1 MAAYSRNTVEVNP
14 KPFYIPFF
22 TKKVFLSYTFYWQ
35 MVPLSHTFF
44 RTLHLLALLEPFT
57 DTNDRFCYPFIY
69 FNKSL
74 KSLPFHI
81 LEAWKR
87 YPSRAE
93 PSCIGH
99 HGEYPPH
106 PSGSDITGCLLNS
119 KHLHSVAHCASSLS
133 RSGISISIPL
143 IETMCSIA
151 SLVTAVKLSMLS
163 RTSFGRSIFGARALR
178 IRFQSSPSLKNQKS
192 KCNKQGTNNTEHY
205 L

>member
-1 MAAYSRNTVEVNP
+1 MKIWSISVKLWYLGGGDVCAGRLCPKVNP
-14 KPFYIPFF
+14 KPFYIQVFM
-22 TKKVFLSYTFYWQ
+22 KKEFLSYTSYWQ

-81 LEAWKR
+81 LETWKR

-99 HGEYPPH
+99 HGEYPPPH
-106 PSGSDITGCLLNS
+106 PSGSDITGRVLKVTRPSFFGGVPSYFETLWFP
-119 KHLHSVAHCASSLS
+119 HLYFY
-133 RSGISISIPL
+133 R
-143 IETMCSIA
+143 
-151 SLVTAVKLSMLS
+151 
-163 RTSFGRSIFGARALR
+163 
-178 IRFQSSPSLKNQKS
+178 KS
-192 KCNKQGTNNTEHY
+192 NT
-205 L
+205 